1 MAKSNIKAVSN
12 QEIIA
17 ALLQH
22 GTVKAAAAAVATT
35 PRTIYDRFQSPDFRS
50 EYMEAKNDLVR
61 KAVFSINEKLGA
73 AVDAVAGIMND
84 SEVNAAVRLQAA
96 QTILSNAAKFA
107 NRLNEDENRSRTEV
121 YNSERELKE
130 QAEWDKMFYGA

>member
-22 GTVKAAAAAVATT
+22 GTVKAAAAAVGVT
-35 PRTIYDRFQSPDFRS
+35 PRTIYDRFQSPDFRA

-61 KAVFSINEKLGA
+61 KAVFSINEALGGAVA
-73 AVDAVAGIMND
+73 AVTEIMND
-84 SEVNAAVRLQAA
+84 QSINAATRLQAA
-96 QTILSNAAKFA
+96 QTLMSNAEKFA
-107 NRLNEDENRSRTEV
+107 SRLNDDENRSRTEV
-121 YNSERELKE
+121 YNTERKLKSD
-130 QAEWDKMFYGA
+130 AAWDEMFYGA